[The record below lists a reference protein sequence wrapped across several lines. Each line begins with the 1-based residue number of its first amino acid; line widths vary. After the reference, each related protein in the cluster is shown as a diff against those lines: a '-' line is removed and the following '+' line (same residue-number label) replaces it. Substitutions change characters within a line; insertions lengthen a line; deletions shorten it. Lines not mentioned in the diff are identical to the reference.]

1 MRLELH
7 GLPWYGQVG
16 AMLLAAVFGALVF
29 HAAWVVPAR
38 RDIVRREQEL
48 ARTRGEIAAAR
59 QAERRRSELAAQIA
73 SRERR
78 TRRLNSQ

>member
-73 SRERR
+73 SREG
-78 TRRLNSQ
+78 